1 MGSFGNMSQ
10 MYNTEPIRFQTLG
23 SIGIKLIRNNTGDFE
38 RWLRWDYKYWLP
50 YSEHGCAFIPKS
62 YDGKF

>member
-23 SIGIKLIRNNTGDFE
+23 SIGIKLSLEITQE
-38 RWLRWDYKYWLP
+38 TLR
-50 YSEHGCAFIPKS
+50 
-62 YDGKF
+62 DG